1 MKKSKYLKITSEQ
14 IYNKRRKFIKSI
26 GLGVGSLFFYSWG
39 LLTVNK
45 RIFPYNFIKS
55 IKEKFIPTP
64 PLHEHKRF
72 LNIEN
77 QKLIN
82 LSSINLKNLGVF
94 VTYGQS
100 NSSNHGQIGYIPKNK
115 VYMFNDNKIFKYK
128 DPSIG
133 ASGIDGSVW
142 GMTGDKII
150 NSGLYG
156 EVSFTNTGWGG
167 KTISQLSKGK
177 LFDYFIEQYLLT
189 LKMYGKVDA
198 ILFHQ
203 GEDDAEYHQEDQ
215 YYNNFMIF
223 MKKIRKL
230 LPNPRLFL
238 SIVSHSGDP
247 GRHRIYVENK
257 KLRSQQFRLINDNID
272 ILRGPDTDILVKRED
287 RLPNWDFTHFSL
299 LGFDKF
305 SDQWIDSLKKSKVGS

>member
-115 VYMFNDNKIFKYK
+115 VLIEILGMGSRYGYRKKSQNKKLEYTNRGFNYQPILVDLHK
-128 DPSIG
+128 PTTS
-133 ASGIDGSVW
+133 
-142 GMTGDKII
+142 II
-150 NSGLYG
+150 NSCIDIFGDINIPDFNYYFRNFF
-156 EVSFTNTGWGG
+156 SFVNYC
-167 KTISQLSKGK
+167 K
-177 LFDYFIEQYLLT
+177 F
-189 LKMYGKVDA
+189 
-198 ILFHQ
+198 
-203 GEDDAEYHQEDQ
+203 
-215 YYNNFMIF
+215 IF
-223 MKKIRKL
+223 M
-230 LPNPRLFL
+230 N
-238 SIVSHSGDP
+238 
-247 GRHRIYVENK
+247 
-257 KLRSQQFRLINDNID
+257 
-272 ILRGPDTDILVKRED
+272 
-287 RLPNWDFTHFSL
+287 
-299 LGFDKF
+299 
-305 SDQWIDSLKKSKVGS
+305 